1 MGYRLPLVTT
11 IVVFMMTILGAVVV
25 GTQAGFACPDWPLC
39 HGQIIPPLNDPLVL
53 IEWFHRT
60 TSALGGL
67 FILLTAFKAWRL
79 RHDYKIYKRLSI
91 LTVIVLAIQGLA
103 GAAIV
108 VYKLPGYM
116 TTIDVTNGMF
126 LISIFGIMTALELR
140 RKDLRENKANADRD
154 SRMAGMLKPALIMF
168 FTTLLEVVVGGLFR
182 HTGYSEALYGRNDYL
197 RNHFQ
202 DIMLSH
208 TGATAFLMFH
218 IMIAVLVTGALVWLL
233 VQAIRKQ
240 VLLVPSIA
248 LLVGV
253 LMQMLLGFVTLETQL
268 NLVPATSHMAV
279 AALLMVF
286 SSFVG
291 ARAHFAKTVHQV
303 EGAKK
308 TTPSDKKQAGHS
320 VVVGTN

>member
-39 HGQIIPPLNDPLVL
+39 HGQIIPPLDNPLVL

-67 FILLTAFKAWRL
+67 FILLTAFKAWRH
-79 RHDYKIYKRLSI
+79 RHDHKLYKQLSI
-91 LTVIVLAIQGLA
+91 LTVIVLAVQGLA

-108 VYKLPGYM
+108 VFKLPGYM

-140 RKDLRENKANADRD
+140 RKDLKTGKATKELDG
-154 SRMAGMLKPALIMF
+154 RMATMFRPAQIMF
-168 FTTLLEVVVGGLFR
+168 FATLLEVVVGGLFR
-182 HTGYSEALYGRNDYL
+182 HTGYSEALFGRNDYL
-197 RNHFQ
+197 KNHFQ
-202 DIMLSH
+202 DIMLSP

-218 IMIAVLVTGALVWLL
+218 IMIAIMVTAALVWVL
-233 VQAIRKQ
+233 VQAIRKH
-240 VLLVPSIA
+240 VLLAPAIA
-248 LLVGV
+248 LLLVV
-253 LMQMLLGFVTLETQL
+253 LMQMLLGFVTLETEL
-268 NLVPATSHMAV
+268 KLVPATSHMAD
-279 AALLMVF
+279 AALIMVL
-286 SSFVG
+286 SSFIG
-291 ARAHFAKTVHQV
+291 ARAYFAKTVHALDRVKQ
-303 EGAKK
+303 K
-308 TTPSDKKQAGHS
+308 PSDEKQAGHS